1 MTDSSTHW
9 RLIMQGEQNAVPLF
23 DPMPK
28 RDVELPPLVTRP
40 VEPAA
45 GSLRREAGEV
55 MPTLEKALANVR
67 F

>member
-1 MTDSSTHW
+1 
-9 RLIMQGEQNAVPLF
+9 MQGEQNAVPLF